1 MGLREISWNEIFGCT
16 IYFVLLNICSLTSF
30 MRYTWVVLEIFI
42 TCYHVFMDSVI
53 GWSVSRYLDDRVV
66 IFFFFFF
73 YHKQYILIIV
83 KLKRRMRDPSHKV
96 QNLIRDYT
104 PLLYKENY

>member
-1 MGLREISWNEIFGCT
+1 MGLREISWNEIFGCI
-16 IYFVLLNICSLTSF
+16 IYFVLLNIFSLTSF

-66 IFFFFFF
+66 IFIFLL

-96 QNLIRDYT
+96 QNLIKDYT